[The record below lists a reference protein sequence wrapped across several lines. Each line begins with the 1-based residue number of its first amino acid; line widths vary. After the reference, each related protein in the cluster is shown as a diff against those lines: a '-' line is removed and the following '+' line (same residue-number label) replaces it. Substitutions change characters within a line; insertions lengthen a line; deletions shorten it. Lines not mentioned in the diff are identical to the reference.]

1 MVNRQRYASCRS
13 ALLCSTICCLGLA
26 LAAWAQEPQT
36 QRVSS
41 AAHEVEQGK
50 FRLHKFEQA
59 IGEEN
64 YSIQQDGP
72 SLVVTSK
79 FQFKDRFTSVPL
91 SATLRLKEDLT
102 PEAFDSKGKNSR
114 LTEVDDSVVVDGQT
128 VHVRQ
133 GTSKKDEATPK
144 LFFLID
150 GYAPTAMQM
159 MLMRYWLANGSPAKL
174 QTFPAGPIG
183 IERRGQDQVESQ
195 GKTRTLDRYS
205 VSGLIWGRETLWLD
219 EQKQL
224 FAVVT
229 VDAEFD
235 HFEAIREGDEAVLGK
250 LVAVAGQDE
259 MAALAEMGR
268 KLPGRR
274 TGKLAL
280 VGGTLVDGTGAAAIP
295 DAAVVIDGD
304 RIVAAGPRAKIP
316 LPSDATV
323 VDTRGKTILPGLWDM
338 HAHFEQ
344 VEWGPIYLA
353 AGATTVRDCGN
364 ELEFITAV
372 RNAIRDGR
380 GLGPRLLLAGIVDG
394 TGPAAIGVERV
405 DNAKDAQY
413 WVDRYHDAGF
423 QQMKIYSSMTP
434 DNVAA
439 VATDAHGLGMT
450 VTGHVPEG
458 MNIFQAVDAGMDQIN
473 HIQYVADVMIPPGKK
488 PVGRP
493 TRDQRMA
500 MINAIDIESPE
511 AKKAIDFLK
520 EHKTVI
526 DPTMALMEMFTASA
540 SHPFTSFEPGA
551 AKVTPELAEQFMTPE
566 GPPDPKDAQKKAVR
580 DKELQIIGALHRA
593 GVPIVAGTDQAVPGH
608 SLHREIELYVEAG
621 FTPMEAIQAATVVPA
636 RVMGLDKQVG
646 TVEAGKKADVI
657 ILHANPLE
665 KISNIRTVEKVVT
678 GGTLYDTAPLW
689 ESVGFKP

>member
-1 MVNRQRYASCRS
+1 MMNRQRALRKS
-13 ALLCSTICCLGLA
+13 ALLRLTTCCLL
-26 LAAWAQEPQT
+26 LVVAARAQQPQT
-36 QRVSS
+36 QATAS
-41 AAHEVEQGK
+41 AAQEVEKGK

-59 IGEEN
+59 IGEET
-64 YSIQQDGP
+64 YSIQRDGS
-72 SLVVTSK
+72 SLVMTSN
-79 FQFKDRFTSVPL
+79 FEFKDRFTAVPL
-91 SATLRLKEDLT
+91 SATLKLNSDLT
-102 PEAFDSKGKNSR
+102 AQQFDIKGKNSR
-114 LTEVDDSVVVDGQT
+114 LTEVDDSVAIEGDT
-128 VHVRQ
+128 VHIRQ
-133 GTSKKDEATPK
+133 STTKKDEAKPK

-174 QTFPAGPIG
+174 QTFPAGTVG
-183 IERRGQDQVESQ
+183 IEHRGQDQVESQ
-195 GKTRTLDRYS
+195 GKTMLLERYS
-205 VSGLIWGRETLWLD
+205 ISGLIWGRETLWLD

-235 HFEAIREGDEAVLGK
+235 HFEAIREGNETVLGK

-259 MAALAEMGR
+259 MNALAEMGR
-268 KLPGRR
+268 KLSGRR

-280 VGGTLVDGTGAAAIP
+280 VGGTLVDGTGRAAIP
-295 DAAVVIDGD
+295 DAVVVIDGD
-304 RIVAAGPRAKIP
+304 QIVAAGPRAAVSIP
-316 LPSDATV
+316 KDATV
-323 VDTRGKTILPGLWDM
+323 VDTHGKTILPGLWDM

-344 VEWGPIYLA
+344 VEWGAIYLA

-372 RNAIRDGR
+372 RDAIRDGR
-380 GLGPRLLLAGIVDG
+380 GLGPRLLLAGVVDG
-394 TGPAAIGVERV
+394 KGPAAIGLERV
-405 DNAKDAQY
+405 DNASDAQY
-413 WVDRYHDAGF
+413 WVNRYHDAGF
-423 QQMKIYSSMTP
+423 QQMKIYSSMKAE
-434 DNVAA
+434 NVAA
-439 VATDAHGLGMT
+439 VAADAHRRGMT

-473 HIQYVADVMIPPGKK
+473 HIQYVVNVMIPESDHLPE
-488 PVGRP
+488 RP

-500 MINAIDIESPE
+500 AITAINIESPE
-511 AKKAIDFLK
+511 AKKAVDFLK

-526 DPTMALMEMFTASA
+526 DPTMALMEMFTASP

-551 AKVTPELAEQFMTPE
+551 AKVAPELAEQYMTRE
-566 GPPDPKDAQKKAVR
+566 GPPDPKDALKKAVR
-580 DKELQIIGALHRA
+580 DKELQVIGALHRA
-593 GVPIVAGTDQAVPGH
+593 GVPIVVGTDQAVPGH

-621 FTPMEAIQAATVVPA
+621 FTAMEAIQAATIVPA

-657 ILHANPLE
+657 VLGANPLE
-665 KISNIRTVEKVVT
+665 KISNIRTVEQVVT